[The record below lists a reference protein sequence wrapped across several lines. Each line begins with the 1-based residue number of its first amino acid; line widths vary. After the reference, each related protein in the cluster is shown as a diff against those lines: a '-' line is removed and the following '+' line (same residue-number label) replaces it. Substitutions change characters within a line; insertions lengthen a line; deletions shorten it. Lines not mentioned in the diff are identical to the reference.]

1 MRRTGD
7 KARVRALQF
16 GGAAEDRDQPG
27 SAVADALSTPPNDEM
42 TTEELSDGRD
52 TFRVIA
58 DTAPVMIWMAGR
70 DMQCTFFNRPWLEFT
85 GRTMEQEVGNGW
97 ASGVCP
103 DDLQQCLDT
112 YVSSFKARRP
122 FMMEYRLMR
131 GDGVYRWVLDK
142 GIPRYGTNGAFV
154 GYIGSAIDITE
165 HRRAEEE
172 LRNVQADLAHVAQLT
187 TMGHLAASIAH
198 EVKQPLAAIVSNG
211 GASLRLL
218 VQDPPD
224 LDEVRQ
230 ALTEI
235 IQDANRAADGMGSLR
250 ALMKKSEPQRIPVD
264 VNECIRRI
272 LAFSRSE
279 LHVQQ
284 VTVHVQLAEGLPAV
298 LGDALQLERVVLN
311 LIINGIEAMTEVTD
325 RPRELWIRSEIDAAG
340 DIIIAVQ
347 DSGVGLDPDVSD
359 RIFEK
364 FYSTKPS
371 GMGMGLSICRS
382 IVQSHGGRLWA
393 PPGSRRGALIQ
404 FTLPT
409 KAPVLGTPG
418 SLSG

>member
-1 MRRTGD
+1 
-7 KARVRALQF
+7 
-16 GGAAEDRDQPG
+16 
-27 SAVADALSTPPNDEM
+27 M
-42 TTEELSDGRD
+42 TTEEPSDGRD
-52 TFRVIA
+52 TFRVMA
-58 DTAPVMIWMAGR
+58 DTAPVMIWVSGR

-97 ASGVCP
+97 AAGVCP
-103 DDLQQCLDT
+103 DDLQRCLDT
-112 YVSSFKARRP
+112 YSSSFQARRP

-131 GDGVYRWVLDK
+131 ADGVYRWVLDK
-142 GIPRYGTNGAFV
+142 GIPRYGTNGEFA

-172 LRNVQADLAHVAQLT
+172 LRNAQADLAHVAQLT

-218 VQDPPD
+218 AQDPPD

-235 IQDANRAADGMGSLR
+235 IQDANRAADVMGSLR
-250 ALMKKSEPQRIPVD
+250 ALMRKSEPQRIPVD

-272 LAFSRSE
+272 VALSHSE
-279 LHVQQ
+279 LHAQEVK
-284 VTVHVQLAEGLPAV
+284 VHAQLAEGLPAV
-298 LGDALQLERVVLN
+298 LGDALQLDRVVLN
-311 LIINGIEAMTEVTD
+311 LIINGIEAMTAVTD
-325 RPRELWIRSEIDAAG
+325 RPRELSIRSEIDEAG
-340 DIIIAVQ
+340 DIIVAVQ
-347 DSGVGLDPDVSD
+347 DSGVGLDRGVAD
-359 RIFEK
+359 RIFET

-382 IVQSHGGRLWA
+382 IVENHGGRLWA
-393 PPGSRRGALIQ
+393 APGSPCGAVIQ

-409 KAPVLGTPG
+409 RAPVRGTPVC
-418 SLSG
+418 SSAMLEHRSV

>member
-1 MRRTGD
+1 
-7 KARVRALQF
+7 
-16 GGAAEDRDQPG
+16 
-27 SAVADALSTPPNDEM
+27 M
-42 TTEELSDGRD
+42 TTEEPSDGRD
-52 TFRVIA
+52 TFRVMA
-58 DTAPVMIWMAGR
+58 DTAPVMIWMSGP
-70 DMQCTFFNRPWLEFT
+70 DMRCTFFNRPWLEFT
-85 GRTMEQEVGNGW
+85 GRTMEQEVGDGW
-97 ASGVCP
+97 AAGVCP

-122 FMMEYRLMR
+122 FLMEYRLMR
-131 GDGVYRWVLDK
+131 ADGAYRWVLDK
-142 GIPRYGTNGAFV
+142 GIPRYGTNGEFA

-172 LRNVQADLAHVAQLT
+172 LRNAQADLAHVAQLT

-218 VQDPPD
+218 AQDPPD

-235 IQDANRAADGMGSLR
+235 IQDANRAADVMGSLR
-250 ALMKKSEPQRIPVD
+250 ALMRKSEPQRIPVD
-264 VNECIRRI
+264 VNECIKRI
-272 LAFSRSE
+272 LTLSHGE
-279 LHVQQ
+279 LHARQ
-284 VTVHVQLAEGLPAV
+284 VTVHAQLGEGLPAV

-311 LIINGIEAMTEVTD
+311 LVINGIEAMTAVTD
-325 RPRELWIRSEIDAAG
+325 GPRELCIRSEIDEAG
-340 DIIIAVQ
+340 DIVVVVQ
-347 DSGVGLDPDVSD
+347 DSGVGLDPGVMD
-359 RIFEK
+359 RIFET

-382 IVQSHGGRLWA
+382 IVENHGGRLWA
-393 PPGSRRGALIQ
+393 APGSPCGAVIQ

-409 KAPVLGTPG
+409 RAPVRGAPVSHSPAPERT
-418 SLSG
+418 